1 MKMKYQT
8 GGTKDSFIKRNM
20 KELMNEFKVNHE
32 DHGGD
37 QKFYLSNKAFL
48 NFAKNKYNKIKN
60 RGKSKSTKKTT
71 VKKGIE
77 AYKTGGFLEPSIES
91 ID

>member
-8 GGTKDSFIKRNM
+8 GGTKESFIKRNM

-48 NFAKNKYNKIKN
+48 NFAKNKYNKIKKRN
-60 RGKSKSTKKTT
+60 EKKSGKGFDFKKTR
-71 VKKGIE
+71 KFKE
-77 AYKTGGFLEPSIES
+77 GGFLEPHIEN